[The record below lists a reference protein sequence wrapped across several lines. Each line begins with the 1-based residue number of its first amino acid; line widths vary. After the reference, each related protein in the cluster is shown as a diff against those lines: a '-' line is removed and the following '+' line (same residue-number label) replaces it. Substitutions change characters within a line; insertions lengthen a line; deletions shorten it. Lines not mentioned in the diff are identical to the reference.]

1 MKYKKIR
8 GIDKSVCTAEQ
19 KIAYNLASYHAYDYR
34 KAWKKSA
41 EKYSRIAQTEF
52 IHEAVQWCM
61 KFIDDEITAHH
72 DVDAI
77 QSCLNAG
84 MENYFNGKY
93 RILSSYEEIGKTFP
107 AYYLD

>member
-19 KIAYNLASYHAYDYR
+19 MIAYNLAWAYAGKYR
-34 KAWKKSA
+34 DTWKKSA

-61 KFIDDEITAHH
+61 KFADDKIRAKYN
-72 DVDAI
+72 VDAI